1 MYTTQEIIRT
11 HGTEIK
17 KLGYGRDRL
26 AEWLNENLEGTYTG
40 YFARRLLE
48 ELEQTETTA
57 PASREGT
64 IEERLRAEYNIFDET
79 WVPVG
84 LWGEP
89 DAPRAKWER
98 RLDLLRAERLKE
110 LIDAFGEAKPQYHVV
125 GNEGT
130 VGVLSI
136 RDTHFGMFTSHPGPY
151 ETYDLEE
158 AEQAYI
164 DSAFYLMERAA
175 REGVSHLVIP
185 FGSDTIHID
194 GPTNTTTK
202 GTPQDVSTVWWEAM
216 QSAIAAL
223 NTVIEHATQNFEQV
237 TIVLEQGNHDNNL
250 ARALAMAMR
259 QRWEGKTDILDGNEK
274 IKYVRNGNV
283 HLFFDHGDTLKPGD
297 YPAVI
302 YADYP
307 GIVHKKDYV
316 EVLTGHLHHRKRA
329 TLQQAGDY
337 WEDGGL
343 THRITPALCPSSDWA
358 EGQGYRSLPGAQLTV
373 YDDQKFLA
381 LFDWTP

>member
-1 MYTTQEIIRT
+1 MYTTQEIIQT

-17 KLGYGRDRL
+17 KLGFGRDKL
-26 AEWLNENLEGTYTG
+26 TEWLNENLEGTYTG

-48 ELEQTETTA
+48 ELEKDDIPTQKF
-57 PASREGT
+57 GT
-64 IEERLRAEYNIFDET
+64 IEDRLRSEYNIFDET

-84 LWGEP
+84 MWGEP

-98 RLDLLRAERLKE
+98 RLDLLKAERLQD
-110 LIDAFGEAKPQYHVV
+110 LVNTFGDVEPNNKTETSDEV
-125 GNEGT
+125 

-151 ETYDLEE
+151 NTYDTEE
-158 AEQAYI
+158 AQAAYV
-164 DSAFYLMERAA
+164 SAGFELMERAE
-175 REGVSHLVIP
+175 REGVQHIVIP
-185 FGSDTIHID
+185 FGSDAIHID

-202 GTPQDVSTVWWEAM
+202 GTPQDVSTVWWKAMEA
-216 QSAIAAL
+216 AIAAL
-223 NTVIEHATQNFEQV
+223 NTVTQEATKRFSNV
-237 TIVLEQGNHDNNL
+237 TLVLEQGNHDNNL
-250 ARALAMAMR
+250 ARALGMAMR
-259 QRWEGKTDILDGNEK
+259 QRWEDKVFILDGNEK
-274 IKYVRNGNV
+274 IKYVRNGDV

-302 YADYP
+302 YSDYP

-316 EVLTGHLHHRKRA
+316 EVLTGHLHHRKRT

-358 EGQGYRSLPGAQLTV
+358 EGRGYRSLPGAQLTV

>member
-194 GPTNTTTK
+194 GPANTTTK

-223 NTVIEHATQNFEQV
+223 NTVIEQPHKTLSKSRLFLSKAITTITLLAPWRWRCASVGKAKLTFLMETKKSSMSAT
-237 TIVLEQGNHDNNL
+237 
-250 ARALAMAMR
+250 AMSTCFLTM
-259 QRWEGKTDILDGNEK
+259 
-274 IKYVRNGNV
+274 
-283 HLFFDHGDTLKPGD
+283 
-297 YPAVI
+297 VI
-302 YADYP
+302 P
-307 GIVHKKDYV
+307 
-316 EVLTGHLHHRKRA
+316 
-329 TLQQAGDY
+329 
-337 WEDGGL
+337 
-343 THRITPALCPSSDWA
+343 
-358 EGQGYRSLPGAQLTV
+358 
-373 YDDQKFLA
+373 
-381 LFDWTP
+381 